1 MLCLPHGC
9 SQWDCMFQNCGR
21 DCWKYL
27 DKFSSPIFRVSR
39 KSLVVKSSSAVLIVL
54 LVVWIWWIDYINIT
68 LIKHGIQCTRY
79 ILYILATFGFFFSCS
94 ILVILSIFLV
104 LAWHMVRIYA
114 SLGWFVM
121 FYIPRRKSSCASYD
135 TNRNAMY
142 SCIFYIT
149 C

>member
-27 DKFSSPIFRVSR
+27 DKFYSPIFRVSR
-39 KSLVVKSSSAVLIVL
+39 KFLVVKASSAVLIVL

-79 ILYILATFGFFFSCS
+79 LLYILVTFGFFFLFHPCYTYH
-94 ILVILSIFLV
+94 L
-104 LAWHMVRIYA
+104 LAWRIVRICA

-121 FYIPRRKSSCASYD
+121 FYIPRRKSSRASSYD

-142 SCIFYIT
+142 SCILYIT